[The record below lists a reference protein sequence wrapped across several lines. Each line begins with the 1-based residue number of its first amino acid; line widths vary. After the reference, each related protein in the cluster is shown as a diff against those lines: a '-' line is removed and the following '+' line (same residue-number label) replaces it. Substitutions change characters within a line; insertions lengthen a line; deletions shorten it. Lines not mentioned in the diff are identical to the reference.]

1 MTTQFNI
8 QPSQHMKTILAVITI
23 ALTLAACGNSENAT
37 KGSDASIKNS
47 SLTLPDGTKVTLNGT
62 VAKVITKPNN
72 KGSLNLHEI
81 KFNSSSKHAES
92 SVHSALAKL
101 GYTRKVIQDSNQG
114 FKVHYYKK
122 DQPVIGGIYRE
133 QPASE
138 SQASQLSMYWQ
149 SI

>member
-1 MTTQFNI
+1 MT
-8 QPSQHMKTILAVITI
+8 
-23 ALTLAACGNSENAT
+23 LTACGNSENAT
-37 KGSDASIKNS
+37 KGSDAAMKTS
-47 SLTLPDGTKVTLNGT
+47 SLTLPDGTKITLDGT

-72 KGSLNLHEI
+72 KGFLNLHEI
-81 KFNSSSKHAES
+81 KFNSSSKNAES
-92 SVHSALAKL
+92 SVHSELAKL

-133 QPASE
+133 QPALE
-138 SQASQLSMYWQ
+138 SQASQLSIYWQ